1 MVDGWVGGWVVVVAT
16 AAGTGREEGSETSG
30 REVSRDGEGER
41 RVGENGLQHGG
52 CSRERGC
59 GRTDLLPGSHVPPAR
74 ETGRGGGARQRDRDG
89 ADGGRERRRA
99 VEGGARRR
107 RRR

>member
-1 MVDGWVGGWVVVVAT
+1 MQRGREGGRDGGWVGEWLVVA
-16 AAGTGREEGSETSG
+16 AVAGTGREEGSETGG

-74 ETGRGGGARQRDRDG
+74 ETGEEAGVQ
-89 ADGGRERRRA
+89 GRETGTGLT
-99 VEGGARRR
+99 EEENEEEQ
-107 RRR
+107 